1 MRADT
6 VLGSVL
12 GLVLVWWFW
21 VGFGLVV
28 LGWFWVG
35 GFGLVLGWWF
45 WVGFVTF
52 LKPTGLGFQ
61 LLVFW

>member
-12 GLVLVWWFW
+12 GWFW
-21 VGFGLVV
+21 FGGFGLV

>member
-1 MRADT
+1 M
-6 VLGSVL
+6 
-12 GLVLVWWFW
+12 
-21 VGFGLVV
+21 V

-35 GFGLVLGWWF
+35 GFGLVLGLVVLGWWF